1 MRVDVGY
8 DIESAICFNT
18 ELPIFAACF
27 LFASRRTSARF
38 MGHVSSLPHGGPQR
52 VSWVTFHGSR
62 PMKRAEIL
70 REAKRKEGTLSN
82 FPLVSS
88 LED

>member
-38 MGHVSSLPHGGPQR
+38 MGHVS
-52 VSWVTFHGSR
+52 WVTFHGSR